1 MGSQKSERSNKFITE
16 KIGPNSSFNMD
27 KIDRLSLE
35 PPAEII
41 PEKKLDDASGSNN
54 EFREPMPMS

>member
-41 PEKKLDDASGSNN
+41 PEKKLDDGSNN
-54 EFREPMPMS
+54 EFREPMPMR